1 MGYRSHIVALSKK
14 IIFLEL
20 ALIMLSPEML
30 HSQHYKDK
38 TISIKVKKLVVEMT
52 LDEKIGQMTQ
62 VDHRYLEQKS
72 DIKTYFLGSL
82 LSGGGSAPDT
92 NNPRSWVR
100 MYNEYQDF
108 ALDTRLGIP
117 LIYGVDAVHGHNNVF
132 GATIFP
138 HNIGLGCSNDEELVQ
153 KISETTA
160 REVRATGL
168 DWTFAPCLAVS
179 QDERWG
185 RTFESYSEDTEI
197 VTRLGIASIKGYQGN
212 NLNNANSVLACA
224 KHYVGDGSTIF
235 GTGINGGIDR
245 GDVLIDEKELRSKHI
260 KPFRSAVE
268 NGVGS
273 IMISYNSWQSKRL
286 HGHSYLINDILKKE
300 LGFSGFVVSD
310 WAAIDDIDENY
321 KTSIITAINAGIDMV
336 MVPGEHSDKSHSYIE
351 FINLLKE
358 SVLEGS
364 VSLNRIDDAVY
375 RILKIKYSM
384 GLFEKPLKDY
394 KKLNEVG
401 SSRNREL
408 ARIGVNKSVVVL
420 QNNNI
425 LPISKNIKNI
435 LVAGKHGHD
444 LGYQCGGWTIS
455 WQGGSGNTTI
465 GTTILD
471 GIRDKIG
478 KHSSLTFSENGDEA
492 SDHDIIVAVVGE
504 TPYAE
509 MQGDRES
516 LELSNKDKILIE
528 RLIKTGKPI
537 VLILISGRPMIITPY
552 LAHVDAVLAAWFPGT
567 EGIGVADILF
577 GDVPPTAKL
586 SFSWPRNMSQI
597 PINYGDKTYN
607 PLFPLGYGLTY

>member
-1 MGYRSHIVALSKK
+1 MSYTMALSNK
-14 IIFLEL
+14 ILLLEL
-20 ALIMLSPEML
+20 ALIVLCPAKL
-30 HSQHYKDK
+30 HSEQYKDK
-38 TISIKVKKLVVEMT
+38 TISIKAKNLVAEMT

-72 DIKTYFLGSL
+72 DIKTYCLGSL

-117 LIYGVDAVHGHNNVF
+117 LIYGIDAVHGHNNVN

-153 KISETTA
+153 KISEATA

-245 GDVLIDEKELRSKHI
+245 GDVLVDEKELRSKYI

-268 NGVGS
+268 SGVGS

-310 WAAIDDIDENY
+310 WAAIDDIDEDY

-358 SVLEGS
+358 SVLEGL
-364 VSLNRIDDAVY
+364 VSLKRIDDAVY

-401 SSRNREL
+401 SSSNREL
-408 ARIGVNKSVVVL
+408 AREGVNKSVVVL

-435 LVAGKHGHD
+435 LVAGEHGHD
-444 LGYQCGGWTIS
+444 LGYQCGGWTIT

-478 KHSSLTFSENGDEA
+478 NHSSVTFSENGDGA
-492 SDHDIIVAVVGE
+492 RDHDITVAVVGE
-504 TPYAE
+504 IPYAE

-552 LAHVDAVLAAWFPGT
+552 LEHVDAVLAAWFPGT
-567 EGIGVADILF
+567 EGIGIADLLF

-586 SFSWPRNMSQI
+586 SFSWPKNMSQI
-597 PINYGDKTYN
+597 PINYGDKTYD

>member
-1 MGYRSHIVALSKK
+1 MTLFIK
-14 IIFLEL
+14 IIYLGL
-20 ALIMLSPEML
+20 ALIILSPEML
-30 HSQHYKDK
+30 HSQQYKNK
-38 TISIKVKKLVVEMT
+38 TISRKSENMVAEMT

-72 DIKTYFLGSL
+72 DIKTYYLGSL
-82 LSGGGSAPDT
+82 LSGGGSTPDT

-108 ALDTRLGIP
+108 ALDTRLAIP
-117 LIYGVDAVHGHNNVF
+117 LIYGIDAVHGHNNVY

-138 HNIGLGCSNDEELVQ
+138 HNIGLGCSNDEKLVQ
-153 KISETTA
+153 KISEATA
-160 REVRATGL
+160 REIRATGL

-212 NLNNANSVLACA
+212 NLDNSNSVLACA
-224 KHYVGDGSTIF
+224 KHYVGDGNTIF

-245 GDVLIDEKELRSKHI
+245 GDVLVDEKELRSKYI

-273 IMISYNSWQSKRL
+273 IMISYNSWQSKKL
-286 HGHSYLINDILKKE
+286 HGHSYLINNILKNE

-310 WAAIDDIDENY
+310 WAAIDDIDEDY
-321 KTSIITAINAGIDMV
+321 KTSIITAINAGVDMV
-336 MVPGEHSDKSHSYIE
+336 MVPGEHSNKSHSYIE

-364 VSLNRIDDAVY
+364 VSINRIDDAVY

-401 SSRNREL
+401 SSKNREL
-408 ARIGVNKSVVVL
+408 AREGVNKSVVLL

-425 LPISKNIKNI
+425 LPISKNIKSI
-435 LVAGKHGHD
+435 LVAGEHGHD
-444 LGYQCGGWTIS
+444 LGYQCGGWSIS

-471 GIRDKIG
+471 GIRDNIG
-478 KHSSLTFSENGDEA
+478 NHSSVTFSKNGDDA
-492 SDHDIIVAVVGE
+492 NDHDIIIAVVGE

-509 MQGDRES
+509 MKGDSES
-516 LELSNKDKILIE
+516 LELSNKDKLLLE

-552 LAHVDAVLAAWFPGT
+552 LEHVDALLAAWLPGT
-567 EGIGVADILF
+567 EGSGVADLLF
-577 GDVPPTAKL
+577 GDVSPTAKL
-586 SFSWPRNMSQI
+586 SFSWPRDMSQI
-597 PINYGDKTYN
+597 PINYGDKTYD

>member
-1 MGYRSHIVALSKK
+1 
-14 IIFLEL
+14 
-20 ALIMLSPEML
+20 
-30 HSQHYKDK
+30 
-38 TISIKVKKLVVEMT
+38 
-52 LDEKIGQMTQ
+52 
-62 VDHRYLEQKS
+62 
-72 DIKTYFLGSL
+72 
-82 LSGGGSAPDT
+82 
-92 NNPRSWVR
+92 
-100 MYNEYQDF
+100 
-108 ALDTRLGIP
+108 
-117 LIYGVDAVHGHNNVF
+117 
-132 GATIFP
+132 P
-138 HNIGLGCSNDEELVQ
+138 HNIGLGCSNDEGLVQ
-153 KISETTA
+153 EISEATA

-197 VTRLGIASIKGYQGN
+197 VTRLGIASIKGYQGD
-212 NLNNANSVLACA
+212 NLDNSNSVLACA

-245 GDVLIDEKELRSKHI
+245 GDVLVDEKELRSKYI

-268 NGVGS
+268 SGVGS

-310 WAAIDDIDENY
+310 WAAIDDIDEDY

-358 SVLEGS
+358 SVLEGL
-364 VSLNRIDDAVY
+364 VSLKRIDDAVY

-401 SSRNREL
+401 SSSNREL
-408 ARIGVNKSVVVL
+408 AREGVNKSVVVL

-435 LVAGKHGHD
+435 LVAGEHGHD
-444 LGYQCGGWTIS
+444 LGYQCGGWTIT

-478 KHSSLTFSENGDEA
+478 NHSSVTFSENGDGA
-492 SDHDIIVAVVGE
+492 RDHDIIVAVVGE
-504 TPYAE
+504 IPYAE

-552 LAHVDAVLAAWFPGT
+552 LEHVDAVLAAWFPGT
-567 EGIGVADILF
+567 EGIGIADLLF

-586 SFSWPRNMSQI
+586 SFSWPKNMSQI
-597 PINYGDKTYN
+597 PINYGDKTYD

>member
-1 MGYRSHIVALSKK
+1 
-14 IIFLEL
+14 
-20 ALIMLSPEML
+20 
-30 HSQHYKDK
+30 
-38 TISIKVKKLVVEMT
+38 
-52 LDEKIGQMTQ
+52 
-62 VDHRYLEQKS
+62 
-72 DIKTYFLGSL
+72 
-82 LSGGGSAPDT
+82 
-92 NNPRSWVR
+92 

-108 ALDTRLGIP
+108 ALDTRLAIP
-117 LIYGVDAVHGHNNVF
+117 LIYGIDAVHGHNNVY

-153 KISETTA
+153 KISEATA
-160 REVRATGL
+160 REILATGL

-185 RTFESYSEDTEI
+185 RTFESYSEDTET

-212 NLNNANSVLACA
+212 NLNNSNSVLACA

-245 GDVLIDEKELRSKHI
+245 GDVLVDEKELRSKYI
-260 KPFRSAVE
+260 EPFRSAVE

-310 WAAIDDIDENY
+310 WAAIDDIDEDY
-321 KTSIITAINAGIDMV
+321 KTSIITAINAGIDMI
-336 MVPGEHSDKSHSYIE
+336 MVPGKHSKKSHSYIE
-351 FINLLKE
+351 FINLLKK
-358 SVLEGS
+358 SILEGS
-364 VSLNRIDDAVY
+364 VSINRINDAVY

-394 KKLNEVG
+394 KKLKEVG

-408 ARIGVNKSVVVL
+408 AREGVNKSVVIL
-420 QNNNI
+420 QNNNDV
-425 LPISKNIKNI
+425 LPISKNIKSI
-435 LVAGKHGHD
+435 LVAGKHGDD

-455 WQGGSGNTTI
+455 WQGGSGNITI

-471 GIRDKIG
+471 GIRDNIES
-478 KHSSLTFSENGDEA
+478 HSSVTFSENGDEA
-492 SDHDIIVAVVGE
+492 NDHDIIIAVVGE

-509 MQGDRES
+509 MKGDRES

-528 RLIKTGKPI
+528 KLIKTGKPI

-552 LAHVDAVLAAWFPGT
+552 LEYVDAVLAAWFPGT
-567 EGIGVADILF
+567 EGIGVADLLF
-577 GDVPPTAKL
+577 GDVSPSAKL
-586 SFSWPRNMSQI
+586 SFSWPKNMGQI
-597 PINYGDKTYN
+597 PINYGDKTYD

>member
-1 MGYRSHIVALSKK
+1 MTLFIRILYLG
-14 IIFLEL
+14 L
-20 ALIMLSPEML
+20 ALIILSPEML
-30 HSQHYKDK
+30 HSQQYKNK
-38 TISIKVKKLVVEMT
+38 TISRKSENMVAEMT

-72 DIKTYFLGSL
+72 DIKTYYLGSL
-82 LSGGGSAPDT
+82 LSGGGSTPDT

-108 ALDTRLGIP
+108 ALDTRLAIP
-117 LIYGVDAVHGHNNVF
+117 LIYGIDAVHGHNNVY

-138 HNIGLGCSNDEELVQ
+138 HNIGLGCSNDEKLVQ
-153 KISETTA
+153 KISEATA
-160 REVRATGL
+160 REILATGL

-185 RTFESYSEDTEI
+185 RTFESYSENTEI

-212 NLNNANSVLACA
+212 NLDNSNSVLACA
-224 KHYVGDGSTIF
+224 KHYVGDGNTIF

-245 GDVLIDEKELRSKHI
+245 GDVLVDEKELRSKYI

-273 IMISYNSWQSKRL
+273 IMISYNSWQSKKL
-286 HGHSYLINDILKKE
+286 HGHSYLINNILKNE

-310 WAAIDDIDENY
+310 WAAIDDIDEDY
-321 KTSIITAINAGIDMV
+321 KTSIITAINAGVDMV
-336 MVPGEHSDKSHSYIE
+336 MVPGEHSNKSHSYIE

-364 VSLNRIDDAVY
+364 VSINRIDDAVY

-401 SSRNREL
+401 SSKNREL
-408 ARIGVNKSVVVL
+408 AREGVNKSVVLL

-425 LPISKNIKNI
+425 LPISKKNKSI
-435 LVAGKHGHD
+435 LVAGEHGHD
-444 LGYQCGGWTIS
+444 LGYQCGGWSIS

-471 GIRDKIG
+471 GIKDNIG
-478 KHSSLTFSENGDEA
+478 NHSSVTFSKNGDEA
-492 SDHDIIVAVVGE
+492 NDHDIIIAVVGE

-509 MQGDRES
+509 MKGDSES
-516 LELSNKDKILIE
+516 LELSNKDKLLLE

-552 LAHVDAVLAAWFPGT
+552 LEHVDAVLAAWLPGT
-567 EGIGVADILF
+567 EGSGVADLLF
-577 GDVPPTAKL
+577 GDVSPTAKL
-586 SFSWPRNMSQI
+586 SFSWPRDMSQI
-597 PINYGDKTYN
+597 PINYGDKTYD

>member
-1 MGYRSHIVALSKK
+1 MTLFIRILYLG
-14 IIFLEL
+14 L
-20 ALIMLSPEML
+20 ALVILSSDML

-38 TISIKVKKLVVEMT
+38 TISIKAKNLVAEMT

-108 ALDTRLGIP
+108 ALDTRLAIP
-117 LIYGVDAVHGHNNVF
+117 LIYGIDAVHGHNNVY

-153 KISETTA
+153 KISEATA
-160 REVRATGL
+160 REILATGL

-185 RTFESYSEDTEI
+185 RTFESYSENTEI

-212 NLNNANSVLACA
+212 NLDNPNSVLACA
-224 KHYVGDGSTIF
+224 KHYVGDGNTIF

-245 GDVLIDEKELRSKHI
+245 GDVLVDEKELRSKYI

-273 IMISYNSWQSKRL
+273 IMISYNSWQSKKL
-286 HGHSYLINDILKKE
+286 HGHSYLINDILKNE

-310 WAAIDDIDENY
+310 WAAIDDIDEDY

-336 MVPGEHSDKSHSYIE
+336 MVPGEHSNKSHSYIE

-364 VSLNRIDDAVY
+364 VSINRIDDAVY

-408 ARIGVNKSVVVL
+408 AREGVNKSVVLL

-425 LPISKNIKNI
+425 LPISKNIKSI
-435 LVAGKHGHD
+435 LVAGEHGHD
-444 LGYQCGGWTIS
+444 LGYQCGGWSIS

-471 GIRDKIG
+471 GIKDNIG
-478 KHSSLTFSENGDEA
+478 NHSSVTFSKNGDEA
-492 SDHDIIVAVVGE
+492 NDHDIIIAVVGE

-509 MQGDRES
+509 MKGDSES
-516 LELSNKDKILIE
+516 LELSNKDKLLLE

-552 LAHVDAVLAAWFPGT
+552 LEHVDAVLAAWLPGT
-567 EGIGVADILF
+567 EGTGVADLLF
-577 GDVPPTAKL
+577 GDVSPTAKL
-586 SFSWPRNMSQI
+586 SFSWPRDMSQI
-597 PINYGDKTYN
+597 PINYGDKIYD

>member
-1 MGYRSHIVALSKK
+1 MALPKK
-14 IIFLEL
+14 ILYLGL
-20 ALIMLSPEML
+20 ALIILPPEML
-30 HSQHYKDK
+30 HSQQYKDN
-38 TISIKVKKLVVEMT
+38 TISIKSKNLVAEMT

-62 VDHRYLEQKS
+62 VDHRYLEQQS
-72 DIKTYFLGSL
+72 DIKTYYLGSL

-108 ALDTRLGIP
+108 ALDTRLAIP
-117 LIYGVDAVHGHNNVF
+117 LIYGIDAVHGHNNVY

-138 HNIGLGCSNDEELVQ
+138 HNIGLGCSNDEKLVQ
-153 KISETTA
+153 KISEATA
-160 REVRATGL
+160 REIRATGL

-197 VTRLGIASIKGYQGN
+197 VTRLGVASIKGYQGN
-212 NLNNANSVLACA
+212 NLDNSNSVLACA

-245 GDVLIDEKELRSKHI
+245 GDVLVDEKELRSKYI
-260 KPFRSAVE
+260 EPFRSAVE

-310 WAAIDDIDENY
+310 WAAIDDIDEDY

-336 MVPGEHSDKSHSYIE
+336 MVPGEHSKKSHSYIE
-351 FINLLKE
+351 FINLLKK

-364 VSLNRIDDAVY
+364 VSINRIDDAVY

-401 SSRNREL
+401 SSKNREL
-408 ARIGVNKSVVVL
+408 AREGVNKSVVLL

-425 LPISKNIKNI
+425 LPISKNIKSI
-435 LVAGKHGHD
+435 LVAGEHGHD
-444 LGYQCGGWTIS
+444 LGYQCGGWSIS

-471 GIRDKIG
+471 GIRDNIG
-478 KHSSLTFSENGDEA
+478 NQSSVSFSKNGDEPN
-492 SDHDIIVAVVGE
+492 DHDIIIAVVGE

-509 MQGDRES
+509 MKGDSES
-516 LELSNKDKILIE
+516 LELSNKDKLLLE

-552 LAHVDAVLAAWFPGT
+552 LEHVDAVLAAWLPGT
-567 EGIGVADILF
+567 EGSGVADLLF
-577 GDVPPTAKL
+577 GDVSPTAKL
-586 SFSWPRNMSQI
+586 SFSWPRDMSQI
-597 PINYGDKTYN
+597 PINYGDKTYD

>member
-1 MGYRSHIVALSKK
+1 MNLCIK
-14 IIFLEL
+14 IIYLGL
-20 ALIMLSPEML
+20 ALIILSPEML
-30 HSQHYKDK
+30 HSQQYKDK
-38 TISIKVKKLVVEMT
+38 IISRKSENMVAEMT

-72 DIKTYFLGSL
+72 DIKNYYLGSL
-82 LSGGGSAPDT
+82 LSGGGSTPDT

-108 ALDTRLGIP
+108 ALDTRLAIP
-117 LIYGVDAVHGHNNVF
+117 LIYGIDAVHGHNNVY

-153 KISETTA
+153 KISEATA
-160 REVRATGL
+160 REILATGL

-212 NLNNANSVLACA
+212 NLDNPNSVLACA

-245 GDVLIDEKELRSKHI
+245 GDVLVDEKELRSKYI

-273 IMISYNSWQSKRL
+273 IMISYNSWQSKKL
-286 HGHSYLINDILKKE
+286 HGHSYLINDILKNE

-310 WAAIDDIDENY
+310 WAAIDDIDEDY

-336 MVPGEHSDKSHSYIE
+336 MVPGEHSNKSHSYIE

-364 VSLNRIDDAVY
+364 VSINRIDDAVY

-401 SSRNREL
+401 SSKNREL
-408 ARIGVNKSVVVL
+408 AREGVNKSVVLL

-425 LPISKNIKNI
+425 LPISKNIKSI
-435 LVAGKHGHD
+435 LVAGEHGHD
-444 LGYQCGGWTIS
+444 LGYQCGGWSIS

-471 GIRDKIG
+471 GIRDNIG
-478 KHSSLTFSENGDEA
+478 NQSSVSFSKNGDEPN
-492 SDHDIIVAVVGE
+492 DHDIIIAVVGE

-509 MQGDRES
+509 MKGDSES
-516 LELSNKDKILIE
+516 LELSNKDKLLLE

-552 LAHVDAVLAAWFPGT
+552 LEHVDAVLAAWLPGT
-567 EGIGVADILF
+567 EGSGVADLLF
-577 GDVPPTAKL
+577 GDVSPTAKL
-586 SFSWPRNMSQI
+586 SFSWPRDMSQI
-597 PINYGDKTYN
+597 PINYGDKIYD

>member
-1 MGYRSHIVALSKK
+1 MTLFIK
-14 IIFLEL
+14 IIYLGL
-20 ALIMLSPEML
+20 ALIILSPEML
-30 HSQHYKDK
+30 HSQQYKNK
-38 TISIKVKKLVVEMT
+38 TISRKSENMVAEMT

-72 DIKTYFLGSL
+72 DIKTYYLGSL
-82 LSGGGSAPDT
+82 LSGGGSTPDT

-108 ALDTRLGIP
+108 ALDTRLAIP
-117 LIYGVDAVHGHNNVF
+117 LIYGIDAVHGHNNVY

-138 HNIGLGCSNDEELVQ
+138 HNIGLGCSNDEKLVQ
-153 KISETTA
+153 KISEATA
-160 REVRATGL
+160 REIRATGL

-185 RTFESYSEDTEI
+185 RTFESYSENTEI

-212 NLNNANSVLACA
+212 NLDNSNSVLACA
-224 KHYVGDGSTIF
+224 KHYVGDGNTIF

-245 GDVLIDEKELRSKHI
+245 GDVLVDEKELRSKYI

-273 IMISYNSWQSKRL
+273 IMISYNSWQSKKL
-286 HGHSYLINDILKKE
+286 HGHSYLINDILKNE

-310 WAAIDDIDENY
+310 WAAIDDIDEDY

-336 MVPGEHSDKSHSYIE
+336 MVPGEHSNKSHSYIE

-364 VSLNRIDDAVY
+364 VSINRIDDAVY

-401 SSRNREL
+401 SSKNREL
-408 ARIGVNKSVVVL
+408 AREGVNKSVVLL

-425 LPISKNIKNI
+425 LPISKNIKSI
-435 LVAGKHGHD
+435 LVAGEHGHD
-444 LGYQCGGWTIS
+444 LGYQCGGWSIS

-471 GIRDKIG
+471 GIRDNIG
-478 KHSSLTFSENGDEA
+478 NHSSVTFSKNGDDA
-492 SDHDIIVAVVGE
+492 NDHDIIIAVVGE

-509 MQGDRES
+509 MKGDSES
-516 LELSNKDKILIE
+516 LELSNKDKLLLE

-552 LAHVDAVLAAWFPGT
+552 LEHVDALLAAWLPGT
-567 EGIGVADILF
+567 EGSGVADLLF
-577 GDVPPTAKL
+577 GDVSPTAKL
-586 SFSWPRNMSQI
+586 SFSWPRDMSQI
-597 PINYGDKTYN
+597 PINYGDKTYD

>member
-1 MGYRSHIVALSKK
+1 MTLFIK
-14 IIFLEL
+14 IIYLGL
-20 ALIMLSPEML
+20 ALIILSPEML
-30 HSQHYKDK
+30 HSQHYKNK
-38 TISIKVKKLVVEMT
+38 TISRKSENMVAEMT

-72 DIKTYFLGSL
+72 DIKTYYLGSL
-82 LSGGGSAPDT
+82 LSGGGSTPDT

-108 ALDTRLGIP
+108 ALDTRLAIP
-117 LIYGVDAVHGHNNVF
+117 LIYGIDAVHGHNNVY

-138 HNIGLGCSNDEELVQ
+138 HNIGLGCSNDEKLVQ
-153 KISETTA
+153 KISEATA
-160 REVRATGL
+160 REIRATGL

-212 NLNNANSVLACA
+212 NLDNSNSVLACA
-224 KHYVGDGSTIF
+224 KHYVGDGNTIF

-245 GDVLIDEKELRSKHI
+245 GDVLVDEKELRSKYI

-273 IMISYNSWQSKRL
+273 IMISYNSWQSKKL
-286 HGHSYLINDILKKE
+286 HGHSYLINDILKNE

-310 WAAIDDIDENY
+310 WAAIDDIDEDY

-336 MVPGEHSDKSHSYIE
+336 MVPGEHSNKSHSYIE

-364 VSLNRIDDAVY
+364 VSINRIDDAVY

-401 SSRNREL
+401 SSKNREL
-408 ARIGVNKSVVVL
+408 AREGVNKSVVLL

-425 LPISKNIKNI
+425 LPISKKNKSI
-435 LVAGKHGHD
+435 LVAGEHGHD
-444 LGYQCGGWTIS
+444 LGYQCGGWSIS

-471 GIRDKIG
+471 GIRDNIG
-478 KHSSLTFSENGDEA
+478 NHSSVTFSKNGDDA
-492 SDHDIIVAVVGE
+492 NDHDIIIAVVGE

-509 MQGDRES
+509 MKGDSES
-516 LELSNKDKILIE
+516 LELSNKDKLLLE

-552 LAHVDAVLAAWFPGT
+552 LEHVDALLAAWLPGT
-567 EGIGVADILF
+567 EGSGVADLLF
-577 GDVPPTAKL
+577 GDVSPTAKL
-586 SFSWPRNMSQI
+586 SFSWPRDMSQI
-597 PINYGDKTYN
+597 PINYGDKTYD

>member
-1 MGYRSHIVALSKK
+1 MTLFIRILYLG
-14 IIFLEL
+14 L
-20 ALIMLSPEML
+20 ALVILSPDML
-30 HSQHYKDK
+30 HSQQYEDK
-38 TISIKVKKLVVEMT
+38 TISIKAKNLVAEMT

-100 MYNEYQDF
+100 MYNEYQGL
-108 ALDTRLGIP
+108 ALDTRLAIP
-117 LIYGVDAVHGHNNVF
+117 LIYGIDAVHGHNNVY

-138 HNIGLGCSNDEELVQ
+138 HNIGLGCSNDEKLVQ
-153 KISETTA
+153 EISEATA

-185 RTFESYSEDTEI
+185 RTFESYSENTEI

-212 NLNNANSVLACA
+212 NLDNSNLVLACA
-224 KHYVGDGSTIF
+224 KHYVGDGNTIF

-245 GDVLIDEKELRSKHI
+245 GDVLVDEKELRSKYI

-273 IMISYNSWQSKRL
+273 IMISYNSWQSKKL
-286 HGHSYLINDILKKE
+286 HGHSYLINDILKNE

-310 WAAIDDIDENY
+310 WAAIDDIDEDY

-336 MVPGEHSDKSHSYIE
+336 MVPGEHSNKSHSYIE

-364 VSLNRIDDAVY
+364 VSINRIDDAVY

-401 SSRNREL
+401 SSKNREL
-408 ARIGVNKSVVVL
+408 AREGVNKSVVLL

-425 LPISKNIKNI
+425 LPISKNIKSI
-435 LVAGKHGHD
+435 LVAGEHGHD
-444 LGYQCGGWTIS
+444 LGYQCGGWSIS

-471 GIRDKIG
+471 GIRDNIG
-478 KHSSLTFSENGDEA
+478 NQSSVSFSKNGDEPN
-492 SDHDIIVAVVGE
+492 DHDIIIAVVGE

-509 MQGDRES
+509 MKGDSES
-516 LELSNKDKILIE
+516 LELSNKDKLLLE

-552 LAHVDAVLAAWFPGT
+552 LEHVDAVLAAWLPGT
-567 EGIGVADILF
+567 EGSGVADLLF
-577 GDVPPTAKL
+577 GDVSPTAKL
-586 SFSWPRNMSQI
+586 SFSWPRDMSQI
-597 PINYGDKTYN
+597 PINYGDKTYD

>member
-1 MGYRSHIVALSKK
+1 MNLCIK
-14 IIFLEL
+14 IIYLGL
-20 ALIMLSPEML
+20 ALIILSPEML
-30 HSQHYKDK
+30 HSQQYKNK
-38 TISIKVKKLVVEMT
+38 TISRKSENMVAEMT

-72 DIKTYFLGSL
+72 DIKTYYLGSL
-82 LSGGGSAPDT
+82 LSGGGSTPDT

-108 ALDTRLGIP
+108 ALDTRLAIP
-117 LIYGVDAVHGHNNVF
+117 LIYGIDAVHGHNNVY

-138 HNIGLGCSNDEELVQ
+138 HNIGLGCSNDEKLVQ
-153 KISETTA
+153 KISEATA
-160 REVRATGL
+160 REIRATGL

-185 RTFESYSEDTEI
+185 RTFESYSENTEI

-212 NLNNANSVLACA
+212 NLDNSNSVLACA
-224 KHYVGDGSTIF
+224 KHYVGDGNTIF

-245 GDVLIDEKELRSKHI
+245 GDVLVDEKELRSKYI

-273 IMISYNSWQSKRL
+273 IMISYNSWQSKKL
-286 HGHSYLINDILKKE
+286 HGHSYLINNILKNE

-310 WAAIDDIDENY
+310 WAAIDDIDEDY

-336 MVPGEHSDKSHSYIE
+336 MVPGEHSNKSHSYIE

-364 VSLNRIDDAVY
+364 VSINRIDDAVY

-401 SSRNREL
+401 SSKNREL
-408 ARIGVNKSVVVL
+408 AREGVNKSVVLL

-425 LPISKNIKNI
+425 LPISKNIKSI
-435 LVAGKHGHD
+435 LVAGEHGHD
-444 LGYQCGGWTIS
+444 LGYQCGGWSIS

-471 GIRDKIG
+471 GIRDNIG
-478 KHSSLTFSENGDEA
+478 NHSSVTFSKNGDDA
-492 SDHDIIVAVVGE
+492 NDHDIIIAVVGE

-509 MQGDRES
+509 MKGDSES
-516 LELSNKDKILIE
+516 LELSNKDKLLLE

-552 LAHVDAVLAAWFPGT
+552 LEHVDAVLAAWLPGT
-567 EGIGVADILF
+567 EGSGVADLLF
-577 GDVPPTAKL
+577 GDVSPTAKL
-586 SFSWPRNMSQI
+586 SFSWPRDMSQI
-597 PINYGDKTYN
+597 PINYGDKTYD

>member
-1 MGYRSHIVALSKK
+1 VTLFIRILYLG
-14 IIFLEL
+14 L
-20 ALIMLSPEML
+20 ALVILSPDML
-30 HSQHYKDK
+30 YSQQYEDK
-38 TISIKVKKLVVEMT
+38 TTSIKAKNLVAEMT

-100 MYNEYQDF
+100 MYNKYQDF
-108 ALDTRLGIP
+108 ALDTRLAIP
-117 LIYGVDAVHGHNNVF
+117 LIYGIDAVHGHNNVY

-153 KISETTA
+153 KISEATA
-160 REVRATGL
+160 REILATGL

-185 RTFESYSEDTEI
+185 RTFESYSEDTET

-212 NLNNANSVLACA
+212 NLNNSNSVLACA

-245 GDVLIDEKELRSKHI
+245 GDVLVDEKELRSKYI
-260 KPFRSAVE
+260 EPFRSAVE

-310 WAAIDDIDENY
+310 WAAIDDIDEDY
-321 KTSIITAINAGIDMV
+321 KTSIITAINAGIDMI
-336 MVPGEHSDKSHSYIE
+336 MVPGKHSKKSHSYIE
-351 FINLLKE
+351 FINLLKK
-358 SVLEGS
+358 SILEGS
-364 VSLNRIDDAVY
+364 VSINRINDAVY

-394 KKLNEVG
+394 KKLKEVG

-408 ARIGVNKSVVVL
+408 AREGVNKSVVIL
-420 QNNNI
+420 QNNNDV
-425 LPISKNIKNI
+425 LPISKNIKSI
-435 LVAGKHGHD
+435 LVAGKHGDD

-455 WQGGSGNTTI
+455 WQGGSGNITI

-471 GIRDKIG
+471 GIRDNIES
-478 KHSSLTFSENGDEA
+478 HSSVTFSENGDEA
-492 SDHDIIVAVVGE
+492 NDHDIIIAVVGE

-509 MQGDRES
+509 MKGDRES

-528 RLIKTGKPI
+528 KLIKTGKPI

-552 LAHVDAVLAAWFPGT
+552 LEYVDAVLAAWFPGT
-567 EGIGVADILF
+567 EGIGVADLLF
-577 GDVPPTAKL
+577 GDVSPSAKL
-586 SFSWPRNMSQI
+586 SFSWPKNMGQI
-597 PINYGDKTYN
+597 PINYGDKTYD

>member
-1 MGYRSHIVALSKK
+1 LTLFIK
-14 IIFLEL
+14 IIYLGL
-20 ALIMLSPEML
+20 ALIILSPEML
-30 HSQHYKDK
+30 HSQQYKNK
-38 TISIKVKKLVVEMT
+38 TISRKSENMVAEMT

-72 DIKTYFLGSL
+72 DIKTYYLGSL
-82 LSGGGSAPDT
+82 LSGGGSTPDT

-108 ALDTRLGIP
+108 ALDTRLAIP
-117 LIYGVDAVHGHNNVF
+117 LIYGIDAVHGHNNVY

-138 HNIGLGCSNDEELVQ
+138 HNIGLGCSNDEKLVQ
-153 KISETTA
+153 KISEATA
-160 REVRATGL
+160 REIRATGL

-212 NLNNANSVLACA
+212 NLDNSNSVLACA
-224 KHYVGDGSTIF
+224 KHYVGDGNTIF

-245 GDVLIDEKELRSKHI
+245 GDVLVDEKELRSKYI

-273 IMISYNSWQSKRL
+273 IMISYNSWQSKKL
-286 HGHSYLINDILKKE
+286 HGHSYLINDILKNE

-310 WAAIDDIDENY
+310 WAAIDDIDEDY

-336 MVPGEHSDKSHSYIE
+336 MVPGEHSNKSHSYIE

-364 VSLNRIDDAVY
+364 VSINRIDDAVY

-408 ARIGVNKSVVVL
+408 AREGVNKSVVLL

-425 LPISKNIKNI
+425 LPISKNIKSI
-435 LVAGKHGHD
+435 LVAGEHGHD
-444 LGYQCGGWTIS
+444 LGYQCGGWSIS

-471 GIRDKIG
+471 GIRDNIG
-478 KHSSLTFSENGDEA
+478 NQSSVTFSKNGDEPN
-492 SDHDIIVAVVGE
+492 DHDIIIAVVGE

-509 MQGDRES
+509 MKGDSES
-516 LELSNKDKILIE
+516 LELSNKDKLLLE

-552 LAHVDAVLAAWFPGT
+552 LEHVDAVLAAWFPGT
-567 EGIGVADILF
+567 EGTGVADLLF
-577 GDVPPTAKL
+577 GDVSPTAKL
-586 SFSWPRNMSQI
+586 SFSWPRDMSQI
-597 PINYGDKTYN
+597 PINYGDKTYD

>member
-1 MGYRSHIVALSKK
+1 MTLFIRILY
-14 IIFLEL
+14 LEL
-20 ALIMLSPEML
+20 ALAILSPDML
-30 HSQHYKDK
+30 HSQQYKDK
-38 TISIKVKKLVVEMT
+38 IISIKVKNLVAEMT

-100 MYNEYQDF
+100 MYNEYQGL
-108 ALDTRLGIP
+108 ALDTRLAIP
-117 LIYGVDAVHGHNNVF
+117 LIYGIDAVHGHNNVY

-138 HNIGLGCSNDEELVQ
+138 HNIGLGCSNDEKLVQ
-153 KISETTA
+153 EISEATA

-185 RTFESYSEDTEI
+185 RTFESYSENTEI

-212 NLNNANSVLACA
+212 NLDNSNLVLACA
-224 KHYVGDGSTIF
+224 KHYVGDGNTIF

-245 GDVLIDEKELRSKHI
+245 GDVLVDEKELRSKYI

-273 IMISYNSWQSKRL
+273 IMISYNSWQSKKL
-286 HGHSYLINDILKKE
+286 HGHSYLINDILKNE

-310 WAAIDDIDENY
+310 WAAIDDIDEDY

-336 MVPGEHSDKSHSYIE
+336 MVPGEHSKKSHSYIE
-351 FINLLKE
+351 FINLLKK

-364 VSLNRIDDAVY
+364 VSINRIDDAVY

-394 KKLNEVG
+394 KKLKEVG

-408 ARIGVNKSVVVL
+408 AREGVNKSVVLL

-425 LPISKNIKNI
+425 LPISKNIKSI
-435 LVAGKHGHD
+435 LVAGEHGHD
-444 LGYQCGGWTIS
+444 LGYQCGGWSIS

-471 GIRDKIG
+471 GIRDNIG
-478 KHSSLTFSENGDEA
+478 NQSSVSFSKNGDEPN
-492 SDHDIIVAVVGE
+492 DHDIIIAVVGE

-509 MQGDRES
+509 MKGDSES
-516 LELSNKDKILIE
+516 LELSNKDKLLLE

-552 LAHVDAVLAAWFPGT
+552 LEHVDAVLAAWLPGT
-567 EGIGVADILF
+567 EGSGVADLLF
-577 GDVPPTAKL
+577 GDVSPTAKL
-586 SFSWPRNMSQI
+586 SFSWPRDMSQI
-597 PINYGDKTYN
+597 PINYGDKTYD

>member
-1 MGYRSHIVALSKK
+1 MTLFIRILY
-14 IIFLEL
+14 LEL
-20 ALIMLSPEML
+20 ALAILSPDML
-30 HSQHYKDK
+30 HSQQYKDK
-38 TISIKVKKLVVEMT
+38 IISIKVKNLVAEMT

-100 MYNEYQDF
+100 MYNEYQGL
-108 ALDTRLGIP
+108 ALDTRLAIP
-117 LIYGVDAVHGHNNVF
+117 LIYGIDAVHGHNNVY

-138 HNIGLGCSNDEELVQ
+138 HNIGLGCSNDEKLVQ
-153 KISETTA
+153 EISEATA

-185 RTFESYSEDTEI
+185 RTFESYSENTEI

-212 NLNNANSVLACA
+212 NLDNSNLVLACA
-224 KHYVGDGSTIF
+224 KHYVGDGNTIF

-245 GDVLIDEKELRSKHI
+245 GDVLVDEKELRSKYI

-273 IMISYNSWQSKRL
+273 IMISYNSWQSKKL
-286 HGHSYLINDILKKE
+286 HGHSYLINDILKNE

-310 WAAIDDIDENY
+310 WAAIDDIDEDY

-336 MVPGEHSDKSHSYIE
+336 MVPGEHSNKSHSYIE

-364 VSLNRIDDAVY
+364 VSINRIDDAVY

-384 GLFEKPLKDY
+384 GLFEKPIKDY

-401 SSRNREL
+401 SSKNREL
-408 ARIGVNKSVVVL
+408 AREGVNKSVVLL

-425 LPISKNIKNI
+425 LPISKNIKSI
-435 LVAGKHGHD
+435 LVAGEHGHD
-444 LGYQCGGWTIS
+444 LGYQCGGWSIS

-471 GIRDKIG
+471 GIRDNIG
-478 KHSSLTFSENGDEA
+478 NQSSVSFSKNGDEPN
-492 SDHDIIVAVVGE
+492 DHDIIIAVVGE

-509 MQGDRES
+509 MKGDSES
-516 LELSNKDKILIE
+516 LELSNKDKLLLE

-552 LAHVDAVLAAWFPGT
+552 LEHVDAVLAAWLPGT
-567 EGIGVADILF
+567 EGSGVADLLF
-577 GDVPPTAKL
+577 GDVSPTAKL
-586 SFSWPRNMSQI
+586 SFSWPRDMSQI
-597 PINYGDKTYN
+597 PINYGDKTYD

>member
-1 MGYRSHIVALSKK
+1 MTLFIRILY
-14 IIFLEL
+14 LEL
-20 ALIMLSPEML
+20 ALAILSPDML
-30 HSQHYKDK
+30 HSQQYKDK
-38 TISIKVKKLVVEMT
+38 IISIKVKNLVAEMT

-100 MYNEYQDF
+100 MYNEYQGF
-108 ALDTRLGIP
+108 ALDTRLAIP
-117 LIYGVDAVHGHNNVF
+117 LIYGIDAVHGHNNVY

-138 HNIGLGCSNDEELVQ
+138 HNIGLGCSNDEKLVQ
-153 KISETTA
+153 EISEATA

-185 RTFESYSEDTEI
+185 RTFESYSENTEI

-212 NLNNANSVLACA
+212 NLDNSNLVLACA
-224 KHYVGDGSTIF
+224 KHYVGDGNTIF

-245 GDVLIDEKELRSKHI
+245 GDVLVDEKELRSKYI

-273 IMISYNSWQSKRL
+273 IMISYNSWQSKKL
-286 HGHSYLINDILKKE
+286 HGHSYLINDILKNE

-310 WAAIDDIDENY
+310 WAAIDDIDEDY

-336 MVPGEHSDKSHSYIE
+336 MVPGEHSNKSHSYIE

-364 VSLNRIDDAVY
+364 VSINRIDDAVY

-401 SSRNREL
+401 SSKNREL
-408 ARIGVNKSVVVL
+408 AREGVNKSVVLL

-425 LPISKNIKNI
+425 LPISKNIKSI
-435 LVAGKHGHD
+435 LVAGEHGHD
-444 LGYQCGGWTIS
+444 LGYQCGGWSIS

-471 GIRDKIG
+471 GIRDNIG
-478 KHSSLTFSENGDEA
+478 NQSSVSFSKNGDEPN
-492 SDHDIIVAVVGE
+492 DHDIIIAVVGE

-509 MQGDRES
+509 MKGDSES
-516 LELSNKDKILIE
+516 LELSNKDKLLLE

-552 LAHVDAVLAAWFPGT
+552 LEHVDAVLAAWLPGT
-567 EGIGVADILF
+567 EGSGVADLLF
-577 GDVPPTAKL
+577 GDVSPTAKL
-586 SFSWPRNMSQI
+586 SFSWPRDMSQI
-597 PINYGDKTYN
+597 PINYGDKTYD

>member
-1 MGYRSHIVALSKK
+1 MTLFIRILYLV
-14 IIFLEL
+14 L
-20 ALIMLSPEML
+20 ALVILSSDML

-38 TISIKVKKLVVEMT
+38 TISIKAKNLVAEMT

-108 ALDTRLGIP
+108 ALDTRLAIP
-117 LIYGVDAVHGHNNVF
+117 LIYGIDAVHGHNNVY

-153 KISETTA
+153 KISEATA
-160 REVRATGL
+160 REILATGL

-185 RTFESYSEDTEI
+185 RTFESYSENTEI

-212 NLNNANSVLACA
+212 NLDNPNSVLACA
-224 KHYVGDGSTIF
+224 KHYVGDGNTIF

-245 GDVLIDEKELRSKHI
+245 GDVLVDEKELRSKYI

-273 IMISYNSWQSKRL
+273 IMISYNSWQSKKL
-286 HGHSYLINDILKKE
+286 HGHSYLINDILKNE

-310 WAAIDDIDENY
+310 WAAIDDIDEDY

-336 MVPGEHSDKSHSYIE
+336 MVPGEHSNKSHSYIE

-364 VSLNRIDDAVY
+364 VSINRIDDAVY

-401 SSRNREL
+401 SSKNREL
-408 ARIGVNKSVVVL
+408 AREGVNKSVVLL

-425 LPISKNIKNI
+425 LPISKKNKSI
-435 LVAGKHGHD
+435 LVAGEHGHD
-444 LGYQCGGWTIS
+444 LGYQCGGWSIS

-471 GIRDKIG
+471 GIKDNIG
-478 KHSSLTFSENGDEA
+478 NHSSVTFSKNGDEA
-492 SDHDIIVAVVGE
+492 NDHDIIIAVVGE

-509 MQGDRES
+509 MKGDSES
-516 LELSNKDKILIE
+516 LELSNKDKLLLE

-552 LAHVDAVLAAWFPGT
+552 LEHVDAVLAAWLPGT
-567 EGIGVADILF
+567 EGTGVADLLF
-577 GDVPPTAKL
+577 GDVSPTAKL
-586 SFSWPRNMSQI
+586 SFSWPRDMSQI
-597 PINYGDKTYN
+597 PINYGDKTYD
-607 PLFPLGYGLTY
+607 PLFPMGYGLTY

>member
-1 MGYRSHIVALSKK
+1 
-14 IIFLEL
+14 
-20 ALIMLSPEML
+20 MLY
-30 HSQHYKDK
+30 SQQYEDK
-38 TISIKVKKLVVEMT
+38 TTSIKAKNLVAEMT

-100 MYNEYQDF
+100 MYNKYQDF
-108 ALDTRLGIP
+108 ALDTRLAIP
-117 LIYGVDAVHGHNNVF
+117 LIYGIDAVHGHNNVY

-153 KISETTA
+153 KISEATA
-160 REVRATGL
+160 REILATGL

-185 RTFESYSEDTEI
+185 RTFESYSEDTET

-212 NLNNANSVLACA
+212 NLNNSNSVLACA

-245 GDVLIDEKELRSKHI
+245 GDVLVDEKELRSKYI
-260 KPFRSAVE
+260 EPFRSAVE

-310 WAAIDDIDENY
+310 WAAIDDIDEDY
-321 KTSIITAINAGIDMV
+321 KTSIITAINAGIDMI
-336 MVPGEHSDKSHSYIE
+336 MVPGKHSKKSHSYIE
-351 FINLLKE
+351 FINLLKK
-358 SVLEGS
+358 SILEGS
-364 VSLNRIDDAVY
+364 VSINRINDAVY

-394 KKLNEVG
+394 KKLKEVG

-408 ARIGVNKSVVVL
+408 AREGVNKSVVIL
-420 QNNNI
+420 QNNNDV
-425 LPISKNIKNI
+425 LPISKNIKSI
-435 LVAGKHGHD
+435 LVAGKHGDD

-455 WQGGSGNTTI
+455 WQGGSGNITI

-471 GIRDKIG
+471 GIRDNIES
-478 KHSSLTFSENGDEA
+478 HSSVTFSENGDEA
-492 SDHDIIVAVVGE
+492 NDHDIIIAVVGE

-509 MQGDRES
+509 MKGDRES

-528 RLIKTGKPI
+528 KLIKTGKPI

-552 LAHVDAVLAAWFPGT
+552 LEYVDAVLAAWFPGT
-567 EGIGVADILF
+567 EGIGVADLLF
-577 GDVPPTAKL
+577 GDVSPSAKL
-586 SFSWPRNMSQI
+586 SFSWPKNMGQI
-597 PINYGDKTYN
+597 PINYGDKTYD

>member
-1 MGYRSHIVALSKK
+1 VALPKK
-14 IIFLEL
+14 ILFLAL
-20 ALIMLSPEML
+20 ALIILSQATL
-30 HSQHYKDK
+30 YSQQYIDK
-38 TISIKVKKLVVEMT
+38 TISIKAKNLVAEMT

-108 ALDTRLGIP
+108 ALDTRLAIP
-117 LIYGVDAVHGHNNVF
+117 LIYGIDAVHGHNNVY

-153 KISETTA
+153 KISEATA
-160 REVRATGL
+160 REIRATGL

-197 VTRLGIASIKGYQGN
+197 VTRLGVASIKGYQGN
-212 NLNNANSVLACA
+212 NLKNSNSVLACA

-245 GDVLIDEKELRSKHI
+245 GDVLVDEKELRSKYI
-260 KPFRSAVE
+260 EPFRSAVE

-286 HGHSYLINDILKKE
+286 HGHSYLINDILKNE

-310 WAAIDDIDENY
+310 WAAIDDIDEDY

-336 MVPGEHSDKSHSYIE
+336 MVPGEHSNKSHSYIE
-351 FINLLKE
+351 FINLLRK

-364 VSLNRIDDAVY
+364 VNINRIDDAVY

-394 KKLNEVG
+394 KKLKEVG

-408 ARIGVNKSVVVL
+408 AREGVNKSVVVL
-420 QNNNI
+420 QNNNDV
-425 LPISKNIKNI
+425 LPISKNIKSI
-435 LVAGKHGHD
+435 LVAGKHGDD

-455 WQGGSGNTTI
+455 WQGGSGNITI
-465 GTTILD
+465 GT
-471 GIRDKIG
+471 
-478 KHSSLTFSENGDEA
+478 
-492 SDHDIIVAVVGE
+492 
-504 TPYAE
+504 P
-509 MQGDRES
+509 
-516 LELSNKDKILIE
+516 
-528 RLIKTGKPI
+528 
-537 VLILISGRPMIITPY
+537 
-552 LAHVDAVLAAWFPGT
+552 
-567 EGIGVADILF
+567 
-577 GDVPPTAKL
+577 KL
-586 SFSWPRNMSQI
+586 
-597 PINYGDKTYN
+597 
-607 PLFPLGYGLTY
+607 

>member
-1 MGYRSHIVALSKK
+1 
-14 IIFLEL
+14 
-20 ALIMLSPEML
+20 ML
-30 HSQHYKDK
+30 HSQQYKDK
-38 TISIKVKKLVVEMT
+38 TISRKAGNLVAEMT

-72 DIKTYFLGSL
+72 DIKNYYLGSL
-82 LSGGGSAPDT
+82 LSGGGSTPDT

-108 ALDTRLGIP
+108 ALETRLGIP
-117 LIYGVDAVHGHNNVF
+117 LIYGIDAVHGHNNVY

-153 KISETTA
+153 KISEATA
-160 REVRATGL
+160 REIRATGL

-212 NLNNANSVLACA
+212 NLDNPNSVLACA
-224 KHYVGDGSTIF
+224 KHYVGDGNTIF

-245 GDVLIDEKELRSKHI
+245 GDVLVDEKELRSKYI

-273 IMISYNSWQSKRL
+273 IMISYNSWQSKKL
-286 HGHSYLINDILKKE
+286 HGHSYLINDILKNE

-310 WAAIDDIDENY
+310 WAAIDDIDEDY

-336 MVPGEHSDKSHSYIE
+336 MVPGEHSNKSHSYIE

-364 VSLNRIDDAVY
+364 VSINRIDDAVY
-375 RILKIKYSM
+375 RILKIKYFM

-408 ARIGVNKSVVVL
+408 AREGVNKSVVLL

-425 LPISKNIKNI
+425 LPISKNIKSI
-435 LVAGKHGHD
+435 LVAGEHGHD
-444 LGYQCGGWTIS
+444 LGYQCGGWSIS

-471 GIRDKIG
+471 GIKDNIG
-478 KHSSLTFSENGDEA
+478 NHSSVTFSKNGDEA
-492 SDHDIIVAVVGE
+492 NDHDIIIAVVGE

-509 MQGDRES
+509 MKGDSES
-516 LELSNKDKILIE
+516 LELSNKDKLLLE

-552 LAHVDAVLAAWFPGT
+552 LEHVDAVLAAWLPGT
-567 EGIGVADILF
+567 EGSGVADLLF
-577 GDVPPTAKL
+577 GDVSPTAKL
-586 SFSWPRNMSQI
+586 SFSWPRDMSQI
-597 PINYGDKTYN
+597 PINYGDKTYD

>member
-1 MGYRSHIVALSKK
+1 
-14 IIFLEL
+14 
-20 ALIMLSPEML
+20 ML
-30 HSQHYKDK
+30 HSQQYKNK
-38 TISIKVKKLVVEMT
+38 TISRKSENMVAEMT

-72 DIKTYFLGSL
+72 DIKTYYLGSL
-82 LSGGGSAPDT
+82 LSGGGSTPDT

-108 ALDTRLGIP
+108 ALDTRLAIP
-117 LIYGVDAVHGHNNVF
+117 LIYGIDAVHGHNNVY

-138 HNIGLGCSNDEELVQ
+138 HNIGLGCSNDEKLVQ
-153 KISETTA
+153 KISEATA
-160 REVRATGL
+160 REIRATGL

-212 NLNNANSVLACA
+212 NLDNSNSVLACA
-224 KHYVGDGSTIF
+224 KHYVGDGNTIF

-245 GDVLIDEKELRSKHI
+245 GDVLVDEKELRSKYI

-273 IMISYNSWQSKRL
+273 IMISYNSWQSKKL
-286 HGHSYLINDILKKE
+286 HGHSYLINDILKNE

-310 WAAIDDIDENY
+310 WAAIDDIDEDY

-336 MVPGEHSDKSHSYIE
+336 MVPGEHSNKSHSYIE

-364 VSLNRIDDAVY
+364 VSINRIDDAVY

-408 ARIGVNKSVVVL
+408 AREGVNKSVVLL

-425 LPISKNIKNI
+425 LPISKNIKSI
-435 LVAGKHGHD
+435 LVAGEHGHD
-444 LGYQCGGWTIS
+444 LGYQCGGWSIS

-471 GIRDKIG
+471 GIRDNIG
-478 KHSSLTFSENGDEA
+478 NQSSVTFSKNGDEPN
-492 SDHDIIVAVVGE
+492 DHDIIIAVVGE

-509 MQGDRES
+509 MKGDSES
-516 LELSNKDKILIE
+516 LELSNKDKLLLE

-552 LAHVDAVLAAWFPGT
+552 LEHVDAVLAAWFPGT
-567 EGIGVADILF
+567 EGTGVADLLF
-577 GDVPPTAKL
+577 GDVSPTAKL
-586 SFSWPRNMSQI
+586 SFSWPRDMSQI
-597 PINYGDKTYN
+597 PINYGDKTYD

>member
-1 MGYRSHIVALSKK
+1 MTLFIRILYLG
-14 IIFLEL
+14 L
-20 ALIMLSPEML
+20 ALVILSSDML

-38 TISIKVKKLVVEMT
+38 TISIKAKNLVAEMT

-108 ALDTRLGIP
+108 ALDTRLAIP
-117 LIYGVDAVHGHNNVF
+117 LIYGIDAVHGHNNVY

-153 KISETTA
+153 KISEATA
-160 REVRATGL
+160 REILATGL

-185 RTFESYSEDTEI
+185 RTFESYSENTEI

-212 NLNNANSVLACA
+212 NLDNPNSVLACA
-224 KHYVGDGSTIF
+224 KHYVGDGNTIF

-245 GDVLIDEKELRSKHI
+245 GDVLVDEKELRSKYI

-273 IMISYNSWQSKRL
+273 IMISYNSWQSKKL
-286 HGHSYLINDILKKE
+286 HGHSYLINDILKNE

-310 WAAIDDIDENY
+310 WAAIDDIDEDY

-336 MVPGEHSDKSHSYIE
+336 MVPGEHSNKSHSYIE

-364 VSLNRIDDAVY
+364 VSINRIDDAVY

-401 SSRNREL
+401 SSKNREL
-408 ARIGVNKSVVVL
+408 AREGVNKSVVLL

-425 LPISKNIKNI
+425 LPISKNIKSI
-435 LVAGKHGHD
+435 LVAGEHGHD
-444 LGYQCGGWTIS
+444 LGYQCGGWSIS

-471 GIRDKIG
+471 GIKDNIG
-478 KHSSLTFSENGDEA
+478 NHSSVTFSKNGDEA
-492 SDHDIIVAVVGE
+492 NDHDIIIAVVGE

-509 MQGDRES
+509 MKGDSES
-516 LELSNKDKILIE
+516 LELSNKDKLLLE

-552 LAHVDAVLAAWFPGT
+552 LEHVDAVLAAWLPGT
-567 EGIGVADILF
+567 EGTGVADLLF
-577 GDVPPTAKL
+577 GDVSPTAKL
-586 SFSWPRNMSQI
+586 SFSWPRDMSQI
-597 PINYGDKTYN
+597 PINYGDKIYD